1 MKLHERILAWKAQ
14 LEAEKASLLQLQT
27 TGEFTEEEEGRLL
40 YIESMLEQVDNNQYS
55 WWW

>member
-1 MKLHERILAWKAQ
+1 MKLDERILAWKAQ

-27 TGEFTEEEEGRLL
+27 TGEFTEEQEGRLL